1 MASASCTAVAASPP
15 LSLTVLPQPFAESH
29 GAACLD
35 GSPPAFYSLVQ
46 DPTKWVLFIEVGAVV
61 HHHDT
66 PRAPRQSPTHIVWQ
80 VGSSTCHP
88 HLHFLACA
96 PLLCSSP
103 GTRPPRIKT
112 LCAENHL
119 RLMWN

>member
-1 MASASCTAVAASPP
+1 MAAAVASASCTAVAASPP

-66 PRAPRQSPTHIVWQ
+66 QGPHGSPQTPQSPRVPTHILWQ
-80 VGSSTCHP
+80 SWQFTLS
-88 HLHFLACA
+88 AC
-96 PLLCSSP
+96 PI
-103 GTRPPRIKT
+103 RI
-112 LCAENHL
+112 
-119 RLMWN
+119 